1 MVISAGLQLSL
12 VSSREWA
19 SLFGKVE
26 NLKRRV
32 SRSLSFSSLSLSK
45 KADDNITKK
54 NIYHR
59 SKSTP
64 LASLEWTDESEN
76 TESKKDQ

>member
-1 MVISAGLQLSL
+1 
-12 VSSREWA
+12 
-19 SLFGKVE
+19 
-26 NLKRRV
+26 V
-32 SRSLSFSSLSLSK
+32 SRSLSFSSVSLTK
-45 KADDNITKK
+45 KGDDNITKK
-54 NIYHR
+54 RIYHR